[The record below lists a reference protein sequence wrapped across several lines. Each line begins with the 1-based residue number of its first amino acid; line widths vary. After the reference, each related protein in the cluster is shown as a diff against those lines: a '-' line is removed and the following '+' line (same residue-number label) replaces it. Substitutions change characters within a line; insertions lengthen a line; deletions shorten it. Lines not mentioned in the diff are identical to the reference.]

1 MLLLSQFLLLCPFIV
16 DQCLWC
22 VMAYRPQHSTIT
34 FASPPLSASCGW
46 LQQVAQQWRHEMSA
60 TFPFWVD
67 CNQSLLRGCM
77 HPAVVAKSSMLPQ
90 IELSKIPHR
99 ESLFRCPSLAWTAIA
114 ALGAQLTIP
123 ASSMHLCFV

>member
-1 MLLLSQFLLLCPFIV
+1 
-16 DQCLWC
+16 
-22 VMAYRPQHSTIT
+22 
-34 FASPPLSASCGW
+34 
-46 LQQVAQQWRHEMSA
+46 MSA

-67 CNQSLLRGCM
+67 CNQSVLHGCM

-90 IELSKIPHR
+90 VEHPKIPHR

-114 ALGAQLTIP
+114 ALGAQFTIP